1 MLFGQ
6 GVIGRKQYFEGIKKV
21 DMKLIE
27 DMKNLKKKL
36 ITHVDGVQVIDEASK
51 IVQLNKNID
60 DLEKAV

>member
-1 MLFGQ
+1 
-6 GVIGRKQYFEGIKKV
+6 
-21 DMKLIE
+21 MKLIE